1 MLQFVAYLPCYI
13 KYNQWIIQ
21 IASVLCS
28 MQRGNIDQKSVID
41 MHTYSVK
48 YTSGKLMLLQQ
59 KKREMTI
66 AKALKSY
73 ESAHH
78 ALGES
83 LSDSTRISV

>member
-1 MLQFVAYLPCYI
+1 
-13 KYNQWIIQ
+13 
-21 IASVLCS
+21 
-28 MQRGNIDQKSVID
+28 MQGGNIDQRSVID
-41 MHTYSVK
+41 MCIYSAK

-66 AKALKSY
+66 AEALKSY

-83 LSDSTRISV
+83 LSDSTCISA